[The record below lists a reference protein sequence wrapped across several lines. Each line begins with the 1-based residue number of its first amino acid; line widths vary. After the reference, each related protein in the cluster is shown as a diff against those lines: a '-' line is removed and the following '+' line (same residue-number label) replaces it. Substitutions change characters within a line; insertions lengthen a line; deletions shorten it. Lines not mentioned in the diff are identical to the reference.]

1 MAAPLL
7 RICGNSGFLA
17 LYLGGG
23 LASSALCYWWYHI
36 VKHYPPWAACGASG
50 SVCAMLSYVACVAPT
65 SQALI
70 FGVIPM
76 PVWLAAGGL
85 FAWDIYMTLTDKGIT
100 QGSGSPGHIVASPGH
115 VGGFLYGAGFA
126 LGKIFRVF

>member
-1 MAAPLL
+1 
-7 RICGNSGFLA
+7 
-17 LYLGGG
+17 
-23 LASSALCYWWYHI
+23 
-36 VKHYPPWAACGASG
+36 
-50 SVCAMLSYVACVAPT
+50 
-65 SQALI
+65 
-70 FGVIPM
+70 M

-85 FAWDIYMTLTDKGIT
+85 FAWDIYMTLTDKVCTFILCFASILNLFMQGIT